1 MNEGYIFRTA
11 NDSINEIFN
20 PFWLNDTIFS
30 LTNHIE
36 ANDTIFNL
44 TNHIEAKVSWY
55 ENLDLS
61 TKIALIS
68 LGVSVLTFL
77 LGFIVSE
84 AIRCHNKSNELEQYK
99 NFIQEWVEKSDSSLG
114 KYISSLE
121 KFSNEVKINTDL
133 NIVKWRTSMIH
144 LSEINKIPLEKFSDI
159 YIWGHSEKNK
169 DQNRKELMNF
179 LYQIEYLN
187 RVEAII
193 KSVYDEYCTQNN
205 KILDEWNSNYMQLI
219 DFIGSC
225 KTQSLSPEEKRIY
238 SNITN
243 SIIPL
248 LNKDGNFSG
257 IDRWENEFIQPISTL
272 LVSLSFNSQIINQF
286 TIYVRN
292 MRIVKLKHDKLNQYS
307 FVFNSYINN
316 LKKAQSIIKSS
327 IEHFKSQ
334 EIKKYCK

>member
-1 MNEGYIFRTA
+1 MNEGYIFRTE

-36 ANDTIFNL
+36 ANDTIYNL
-44 TNHIEAKVSWY
+44 TNHIVAKVSWY

-84 AIRCHNKSNELEQYK
+84 AIRRHNKSNELEQYK
-99 NFIQEWVEKSDSSLG
+99 KFIQEWVEKSDSSLG

-169 DQNRKELMNF
+169 NQNRKELMNF

-187 RVEAII
+187 KVETVI
-193 KSVYDEYCTQNN
+193 KELYDQYCINSN
-205 KILDEWNSNYMQLI
+205 KIMDEWNFNYIQFV
-219 DFIGSC
+219 DFIATC
-225 KTQSLSPEEKRIY
+225 NKEKIPPKEILIIEY
-238 SNITN
+238 IK
-243 SIIPL
+243 SIFEPL
-248 LNKDGNFSG
+248 LNTDGIFCG
-257 IDRWENEFIQPISTL
+257 LDRWEKEFINPAIE
-272 LVSLSFNSQIINQF
+272 SLSSQPTTSSTVKQI

-292 MRIVKLKHDKLNQYS
+292 MRIAKMKHDKLNLYS
-307 FVFNSYINN
+307 VVFNSYIGN

-327 IEHFKSQ
+327 IEHFKVQ
-334 EIKKYCK
+334 KIKYFCK